1 MWESSKFFSDKYIS
15 IGWNLNFANSFPHCD
30 YVACD
35 TETKLYYDG
44 ELLSEDKAYE
54 LYRDNGQK
62 WVRNNLEVKAYAFMI
77 SDGENFALFQNATD
91 FLTCLSMLRRYNARI
106 SRFTVSTLRNIPVS
120 TNSLTA
126 CGIPPT
132 IRYCRNRVI
141 ALRCIGPS

>member
-54 LYRDNGQK
+54 LYRDNGQQ

-91 FLTCLSMLRRYNARI
+91 FLTCLSMLNVKGYFGI
-106 SRFTVSTLRNIPVS
+106 TQDSTLQYSIIIFNE
-120 TNSLTA
+120 
-126 CGIPPT
+126 
-132 IRYCRNRVI
+132 
-141 ALRCIGPS
+141 

>member
-1 MWESSKFFSDKYIS
+1 MWESSKFFNDKYIS

-91 FLTCLSMLRRYNARI
+91 FLTCLSMLNVKRVFWYNARFDFAI
-106 SRFTVSTLRNIPVS
+106 LDYYF
-120 TNSLTA
+120 
-126 CGIPPT
+126 
-132 IRYCRNRVI
+132 
-141 ALRCIGPS
+141 

>member
-54 LYRDNGQK
+54 LYRDNGQQ

-91 FLTCLSMLRRYNARI
+91 FLTCLSMLNVKGYFGI
-106 SRFTVSTLRNIPVS
+106 TQDSTLQYSIIISCRMVGKIFLLRLKKRNV
-120 TNSLTA
+120 
-126 CGIPPT
+126 
-132 IRYCRNRVI
+132 IRKCRQTLFNH
-141 ALRCIGPS
+141 